1 MIVIL
6 KRKDR
11 IGYII
16 SKAVIYYGIPR
27 DKLLG
32 YVRKKTQIER
42 KHFVI
47 KLLRDVGDIIFKEI
61 ADVCHSD
68 VSCIHEQLTRLN
80 EDLSFDEDMMSR
92 YNEIEHKILTNT

>member
-11 IGYII
+11 ISYII
-16 SKAVIYYGIPR
+16 SKAVIHYGIPK

-32 YVRKKTQIER
+32 YVRRKEQLER

-47 KLLRDVGDIIFKEI
+47 KLLRDIGDLIFKEI
-61 ADVCHSD
+61 ALECHSD
-68 VSCIHEQLTRLN
+68 VKCMHEQLTRLN
-80 EDLSFDEDMMSR
+80 EDLYSDKDLQSR
-92 YNEIEHKILTNT
+92 YNELEHKILTNT